1 MLLLVSRPASSCPLM
16 DFVNDLKK
24 SGLYVIGH
32 VRRGS
37 MDEDPSGLDPLQQV
51 CFERFS

>member
-1 MLLLVSRPASSCPLM
+1 M

-32 VRRGS
+32 VKKG
-37 MDEDPSGLDPLQQV
+37 DFDPTQAVDPLQQV
-51 CFERFS
+51 TNLVADCILLFL